1 MIFVRTTRNAAAIGP
16 DVRRAIRQLAPAY
29 PIHDMQSLSSRTAG
43 ATAQARFSAMV
54 LALFAATAL
63 ALAVVGIYG
72 VMSLAVATRTREIG
86 IRMALGADHRR
97 VQRLVVSEGMSLVAI
112 GALIGCAG
120 ALVSTRVLQTLLFD
134 LQPSDPLTYASIL
147 VLLGCA
153 AAAANWI
160 PARRAS
166 RVDPVEALRAD

>member
-1 MIFVRTTRNAAAIGP
+1 
-16 DVRRAIRQLAPAY
+16 
-29 PIHDMQSLSSRTAG
+29 
-43 ATAQARFSAMV
+43 
-54 LALFAATAL
+54 
-63 ALAVVGIYG
+63 
-72 VMSLAVATRTREIG
+72 
-86 IRMALGADHRR
+86 
-97 VQRLVVSEGMSLVAI
+97 
-112 GALIGCAG
+112 LIGCAG